1 MELIKPVEQYSNI
14 LTFQEINILDKIGIN
29 FKNNRNYFYS
39 RYNGINNL
47 VDSHKLFDT
56 KKQIVSNE
64 KLVKTFNLPAR
75 YWKIALLNCLS
86 DIKTEWSNTK
96 RRIKSN
102 IFKNSN
108 ITEEERIF
116 MFSILKNNETLEK
129 CLKYKKLDEYYYKK
143 FKELIPKFKT
153 LLNKI
158 RRYVR
163 NCKGKTPYTN
173 KIKLLYLDTGL
184 YDYKG
189 NHINISTLEKRK
201 RISIKVNDNRIF
213 KTNLIIKWNENRLRI
228 ISVKKYNSF
237 SNDFIKNEIGI
248 DKGMKNLISTSSG
261 NIYGKNIF
269 NKIFKKLEK
278 QFNKD
283 KNRQRIFQYMKNLK
297 DNKKMENIRNNNLTS
312 IKRNKFMKK
321 TKIFGKN
328 IINREI
334 KKLIKEEKP
343 TLIVKELLNFK
354 NPNNKVSKKIRN
366 RLNKWYSGYINEKIE
381 LECNKLEINFIDVNP
396 AYTSQICSSCG
407 VLAERNGEI
416 FICKNCGT
424 KHADINAAINILK
437 RKDIKEINLYTK
449 KEKVKKILEKGEA
462 SFNNNNII

>member
-1 MELIKPVEQYSNI
+1 MQLIKPVEQYSSM
-14 LTFQEINILDKIGIN
+14 LTSEEINILDKIGIK
-29 FKNNRNYFYS
+29 FRNNRNYFYS

-47 VDSHKLFDT
+47 INSHKLFDT

-108 ITEEERIF
+108 MTEEERVF

-129 CLKYKKLDEYYYKK
+129 CLKYKKLDEYYYTK

-173 KIKLLYLDTGL
+173 KIKLLYLDNGL
-184 YDYKG
+184 YNYKE
-189 NHINISTLEKRK
+189 NYINISTLESKK
-201 RISIKVNDNRIF
+201 RISIKVNDNRVF
-213 KTNLIIKWNENRLRI
+213 KTNLIIKWDENRLRI
-228 ISVKKYNSF
+228 ISTKKYNSI
-237 SNDFIKNEIGI
+237 SNNFIENEIGI
-248 DKGMKNLISTSSG
+248 DKGIKNLISTSSG

-269 NKIFKKLEK
+269 NKIFEKLEK
-278 QFNKD
+278 QFDKD

-297 DNKKMENIRNNNLTS
+297 TDKKIENIRNNNLTS
-312 IKRNKFMKK
+312 IKRNRYMKK
-321 TKIFGKN
+321 IKTFGKN

-354 NPNNKVSKKIRN
+354 NPNNKVSKKNRN

-381 LECNKLEINFIDVNP
+381 LECNKLEIDFIDVNP
-396 AYTSQICSSCG
+396 AYTSQICSNCG
-407 VLAERNGEI
+407 NFGKRNGEI
-416 FICKNCGT
+416 FICKNCGK

-449 KEKVKKILEKGEA
+449 KEQVKKILKKGEA

>member
-47 VDSHKLFDT
+47 INSHKLFDT
-56 KKQIVSNE
+56 KKQIVSNA

-129 CLKYKKLDEYYYKK
+129 CLKYKKLDEYYYEKYKK
-143 FKELIPKFKT
+143 LIPKFKT

-158 RRYVR
+158 RRYIR

-173 KIKLLYLDTGL
+173 KIKLLYLDSGL
-184 YDYKG
+184 YSYKD
-189 NHINISTLEKRK
+189 NFINISTLEKNK

-213 KTNLIIKWNENRLRI
+213 KTNLIIKWDENRLRI
-228 ISVKKYNSF
+228 ISTKKYESIPNE
-237 SNDFIKNEIGI
+237 FIKNEIGI

-283 KNRQRIFQYMKNLK
+283 KNRQRIFQYMKNLE
-297 DNKKMENIRNNNLTS
+297 DNKKIENIRNNNLTS

-321 TKIFGKN
+321 TKTFGKN

-381 LECNKLEINFIDVNP
+381 LECNKLEIDFIDVNP
-396 AYTSQICSSCG
+396 AYTSQICSNCG
-407 VLAERNGEI
+407 NFGKRNGEI
-416 FICKNCGT
+416 FICKNCGK

-449 KEKVKKILEKGEA
+449 KEQVKKILKKGEA

>member
-1 MELIKPVEQYSNI
+1 MQLIKPVEQYSSM
-14 LTFQEINILDKIGIN
+14 LTSEEINILDKIGIK
-29 FKNNRNYFYS
+29 FRNNRNYFYS

-47 VDSHKLFDT
+47 INSHKLFDT
-56 KKQIVSNE
+56 KKQTVSNE

-108 ITEEERIF
+108 ITEEERVF

-129 CLKYKKLDEYYYKK
+129 CLKYKKLDEYYYTK
-143 FKELIPKFKT
+143 FKELIPKFKI

-184 YDYKG
+184 YNYKE
-189 NHINISTLEKRK
+189 NYINISTLESKK
-201 RISIKVNDNRIF
+201 RISIKVNDNRVF
-213 KTNLIIKWNENRLRI
+213 KTNLIIKWDENRLRI
-228 ISVKKYNSF
+228 ISTKKYNSI
-237 SNDFIKNEIGI
+237 SNNEIGI
-248 DKGMKNLISTSSG
+248 DKGIKNLISTSSG

-269 NKIFKKLEK
+269 NKIFEKLEK
-278 QFNKD
+278 QFDKD

-297 DNKKMENIRNNNLTS
+297 TDKKIENIRNNNLTS
-312 IKRNKFMKK
+312 IKRNKHMKK
-321 TKIFGKN
+321 IKTFGKN

-366 RLNKWYSGYINEKIE
+366 RLNKWYSGYINKKIE
-381 LECNKLEINFIDVNP
+381 LECNKLELNIH
-396 AYTSQICSSCG
+396 
-407 VLAERNGEI
+407 NG
-416 FICKNCGT
+416 
-424 KHADINAAINILK
+424 
-437 RKDIKEINLYTK
+437 
-449 KEKVKKILEKGEA
+449 A
-462 SFNNNNII
+462 SFVIARKGMGIKDKFLKKTG

>member
-1 MELIKPVEQYSNI
+1 MELIKPVEQYSSI
-14 LTFQEINILDKIGIN
+14 LTSEEINILDKIGIN

-47 VDSHKLFDT
+47 VNSHKFFDT

-64 KLVKTFNLPAR
+64 KLVKTFNLPAK

-86 DIKTEWSNTK
+86 NIKTEWSNTK

-102 IFKNSN
+102 IFKNGN

-116 MFSILKNNETLEK
+116 MFSILKNNEALEK
-129 CLKYKKLDEYYYKK
+129 CLKYKKLDEYYYTK

-173 KIKLLYLDTGL
+173 KIKLLYLDSGL
-184 YDYKG
+184 YNYKE
-189 NHINISTLEKRK
+189 NYINISTLEKRK
-201 RISIKVNDNRIF
+201 KISIKVNDNRVF
-213 KTNLIIKWNENRLRI
+213 KTNLIIKWDENRLRI
-228 ISVKKYNSF
+228 ISTKKYESIPNE
-237 SNDFIKNEIGI
+237 FIKNEIGI
-248 DKGMKNLISTSSG
+248 DKGIKNLISTSSG

-269 NKIFKKLEK
+269 NEILKKLEK
-278 QFNKD
+278 QFDKD

-297 DNKKMENIRNNNLTS
+297 DNNKIENIRNNNLTS

-354 NPNNKVSKKIRN
+354 NPNNKFSKKIRN
-366 RLNKWYSGYINEKIE
+366 RINKWYSGYINEKIE
-381 LECNKLEINFIDVNP
+381 LECNKLEIDFIDVNP
-396 AYTSQICSSCG
+396 AYTSQICSNCG
-407 VLAERNGEI
+407 NFGKRNGEI
-416 FICKNCGT
+416 FICKNCGK
-424 KHADINAAINILK
+424 KHADINASINILK

-449 KEKVKKILEKGEA
+449 KEQVKKNLEKGEA
-462 SFNNNNII
+462 SFNNSNII

>member
-47 VDSHKLFDT
+47 INSHKLFDT
-56 KKQIVSNE
+56 KKQIVSNA

-86 DIKTEWSNTK
+86 DVKTEWSNTK

-108 ITEEERIF
+108 ITEEERVF

-129 CLKYKKLDEYYYKK
+129 CLKYKKLDEYYYTK

-173 KIKLLYLDTGL
+173 KIKLLYLDNGL
-184 YDYKG
+184 YSYKD
-189 NHINISTLEKRK
+189 NFINISTLEKNK

-213 KTNLIIKWNENRLRI
+213 KTNLIIKWDENRLRI
-228 ISVKKYNSF
+228 ISTKKYESIPNE
-237 SNDFIKNEIGI
+237 FIKNEIGI
-248 DKGMKNLISTSSG
+248 DKGIKNLISTSSG

-278 QFNKD
+278 QFDKD

-297 DNKKMENIRNNNLTS
+297 TDKKIENIRNNNLTS
-312 IKRNKFMKK
+312 IKRNKHMKK
-321 TKIFGKN
+321 IKTFGKN

-354 NPNNKVSKKIRN
+354 NPNNKFSKKIRN
-366 RLNKWYSGYINEKIE
+366 RLNKWYSGYINKKIE
-381 LECNKLEINFIDVNP
+381 LECNKLEIDFIDVNP
-396 AYTSQICSSCG
+396 AYTSQICSNCG
-407 VLAERNGEI
+407 NFEKRNGKI
-416 FICKNCGT
+416 FICKNCGK

-449 KEKVKKILEKGEA
+449 KEKVKKILKKGEA

>member
-47 VDSHKLFDT
+47 INSHKLFDT
-56 KKQIVSNE
+56 KKQIVSNA

-108 ITEEERIF
+108 ITEEERVF

-129 CLKYKKLDEYYYKK
+129 CLKYKKLDEYYYTK

-173 KIKLLYLDTGL
+173 KIKLLYLDNGL
-184 YDYKG
+184 YNYKE
-189 NHINISTLEKRK
+189 NYINISTLESKK
-201 RISIKVNDNRIF
+201 RISIKVNDNRVF
-213 KTNLIIKWNENRLRI
+213 KTNLIIKWDENRLRI
-228 ISVKKYNSF
+228 ISTKKYNSI
-237 SNDFIKNEIGI
+237 SNNFIENEIGI
-248 DKGMKNLISTSSG
+248 DKGIKNLISTSSG

-269 NKIFKKLEK
+269 NKIFEKLEK
-278 QFNKD
+278 QFDKD

-297 DNKKMENIRNNNLTS
+297 TDKKIENIRNNNLTS
-312 IKRNKFMKK
+312 IKRNKHMKK
-321 TKIFGKN
+321 IKTFGKN

-396 AYTSQICSSCG
+396 AYTSQICSNCG
-407 VLAERNGEI
+407 NFGKRNGEI
-416 FICKNCGT
+416 FICKNCGK
-424 KHADINAAINILK
+424 KHVDINAAINILK

-449 KEKVKKILEKGEA
+449 KEKVKEILKKGEA
-462 SFNNNNII
+462 SFNNNII

>member
-1 MELIKPVEQYSNI
+1 MQLIKPVEQYSNI
-14 LTFQEINILDKIGIN
+14 LTSEEINILDKIGIN

-47 VDSHKLFDT
+47 INSHKFFDT
-56 KKQIVSNE
+56 KKQIVSNA

-116 MFSILKNNETLEK
+116 MFSILKNNEALEK
-129 CLKYKKLDEYYYKK
+129 CLKYKKLDEYYYEKYKK
-143 FKELIPKFKT
+143 LIPKFKT

-173 KIKLLYLDTGL
+173 KTKLLYLDNGL
-184 YDYKG
+184 YSYKD
-189 NHINISTLEKRK
+189 NFINISTLEKNK

-213 KTNLIIKWNENRLRI
+213 KTNLVIKWDENRLRI
-228 ISVKKYNSF
+228 ISTKKYNSI
-237 SNDFIKNEIGI
+237 SNNFIENEIGV
-248 DKGMKNLISTSSG
+248 DKGITNLISTSSG
-261 NIYGKNIF
+261 NIYGKNVF
-269 NKIFKKLEK
+269 NKIFERLEK

-297 DNKKMENIRNNNLTS
+297 DDKKIENIRNNNLTS

-321 TKIFGKN
+321 TKTFGK
-328 IINREI
+328 
-334 KKLIKEEKP
+334 
-343 TLIVKELLNFK
+343 
-354 NPNNKVSKKIRN
+354 
-366 RLNKWYSGYINEKIE
+366 IE
-381 LECNKLEINFIDVNP
+381 F
-396 AYTSQICSSCG
+396 
-407 VLAERNGEI
+407 
-416 FICKNCGT
+416 
-424 KHADINAAINILK
+424 
-437 RKDIKEINLYTK
+437 
-449 KEKVKKILEKGEA
+449 
-462 SFNNNNII
+462 

>member
-14 LTFQEINILDKIGIN
+14 LTSEEINILDKIGIN

-47 VDSHKLFDT
+47 INSHKFFDT
-56 KKQIVSNE
+56 KKQTVSNA

-129 CLKYKKLDEYYYKK
+129 CLKYKKLDEYYYTK

-381 LECNKLEINFIDVNP
+381 LECNKLEIDFIDVNP
-396 AYTSQICSSCG
+396 AYTSQICSNCG
-407 VLAERNGEI
+407 NFGKRNGEI
-416 FICKNCGT
+416 FICKNCGK

>member
-1 MELIKPVEQYSNI
+1 MQLIKPVEQYSSM
-14 LTFQEINILDKIGIN
+14 LTSEEINILDKIGIK
-29 FKNNRNYFYS
+29 FRNNRNYFYS

-47 VDSHKLFDT
+47 INSHKLFDT

-108 ITEEERIF
+108 MTEEERVF

-129 CLKYKKLDEYYYKK
+129 CLKYKKLDEYYYTK

-173 KIKLLYLDTGL
+173 KIKLLYLDNGL
-184 YDYKG
+184 YNYKE
-189 NHINISTLEKRK
+189 NYINISTLESKK
-201 RISIKVNDNRIF
+201 RISIKVNDNRVF
-213 KTNLIIKWNENRLRI
+213 KTNLIIKWDENRLRI
-228 ISVKKYNSF
+228 ISTKKYNSI
-237 SNDFIKNEIGI
+237 SNNFIENEIGI
-248 DKGMKNLISTSSG
+248 DKGIKNLISTSSG

-269 NKIFKKLEK
+269 NKIFEKLEK
-278 QFNKD
+278 QFDKD

-297 DNKKMENIRNNNLTS
+297 TDKKIENIRNNNLTS
-312 IKRNKFMKK
+312 IKRNKHMKK
-321 TKIFGKN
+321 IKISGKN

-396 AYTSQICSSCG
+396 AYTSQICSNCG
-407 VLAERNGEI
+407 NFGKRNGEI
-416 FICKNCGT
+416 FVCKKCGT
-424 KHADINAAINILK
+424 KHADINASINILK

-449 KEKVKKILEKGEA
+449 KEKVKKILKKGEA

>member
-1 MELIKPVEQYSNI
+1 
-14 LTFQEINILDKIGIN
+14 
-29 FKNNRNYFYS
+29 
-39 RYNGINNL
+39 
-47 VDSHKLFDT
+47 
-56 KKQIVSNE
+56 
-64 KLVKTFNLPAR
+64 
-75 YWKIALLNCLS
+75 
-86 DIKTEWSNTK
+86 
-96 RRIKSN
+96 
-102 IFKNSN
+102 
-108 ITEEERIF
+108 

-129 CLKYKKLDEYYYKK
+129 CLKYKKLDEYYYEKYKK
-143 FKELIPKFKT
+143 LIPKFKT

-158 RRYVR
+158 RRYIR

-173 KIKLLYLDTGL
+173 KIKLLYLDNGL
-184 YDYKG
+184 YSYK
-189 NHINISTLEKRK
+189 NNFINISTLESKK

-213 KTNLIIKWNENRLRI
+213 KTNLIIKWDENRLRI
-228 ISVKKYNSF
+228 ISTKKYESIPNE
-237 SNDFIKNEIGI
+237 FIKNEIGI

-283 KNRQRIFQYMKNLK
+283 KNRQRIFQYMKNLE
-297 DNKKMENIRNNNLTS
+297 DNKKIENIRNNNLTS

-321 TKIFGKN
+321 TKTFGKN

-381 LECNKLEINFIDVNP
+381 LECNKLEIDFIDVNP
-396 AYTSQICSSCG
+396 AYTSQICSNCG
-407 VLAERNGEI
+407 NFGKRNGEI
-416 FICKNCGT
+416 FICKNCGK

-449 KEKVKKILEKGEA
+449 KEQVKKILKKGEA

>member
-1 MELIKPVEQYSNI
+1 MQLIKPVEQYSNI
-14 LTFQEINILDKIGIN
+14 LTSEEINILDKIRIN

-47 VDSHKLFDT
+47 INSHKFFDT
-56 KKQIVSNE
+56 KKQIVSNA

-96 RRIKSN
+96 KRIKSN

-129 CLKYKKLDEYYYKK
+129 CLKYKKLDEYYYEKYKK
-143 FKELIPKFKT
+143 LIPKF
-153 LLNKI
+153 N
-158 RRYVR
+158 
-163 NCKGKTPYTN
+163 N
-173 KIKLLYLDTGL
+173 GL
-184 YDYKG
+184 YSYKD
-189 NHINISTLEKRK
+189 NFINISTLEKNK

-213 KTNLIIKWNENRLRI
+213 KTNLVIKWDENRLRI
-228 ISVKKYNSF
+228 ISTKKYNSI
-237 SNDFIKNEIGI
+237 SNNFIENEIGV
-248 DKGMKNLISTSSG
+248 DKGITNLISTSSG
-261 NIYGKNIF
+261 NIYGKNVF
-269 NKIFKKLEK
+269 NKIFERLEK
-278 QFNKD
+278 QFDKD

-297 DNKKMENIRNNNLTS
+297 DDKKIENIRNNNLTS

-321 TKIFGKN
+321 TKTFGKN

-354 NPNNKVSKKIRN
+354 NLNNKINKKIRN
-366 RLNKWYSGYINEKIE
+366 RIKKWYSGYINKKIE
-381 LECNKLEINFIDVNP
+381 LECNKLEIDFVDVNP
-396 AYTSQICSSCG
+396 AYTSQICSSCNKLG
-407 VLAERNGEI
+407 ERNGEI
-416 FICKNCGT
+416 FICKNCGK

>member
-47 VDSHKLFDT
+47 INSHKLFDT
-56 KKQIVSNE
+56 KKQIVSNA

-86 DIKTEWSNTK
+86 DIKTEWSNIK

-108 ITEEERIF
+108 ITEEERVF

-129 CLKYKKLDEYYYKK
+129 CLKYKKLDEYYYTK

-173 KIKLLYLDTGL
+173 KIKLLYLDNGL
-184 YDYKG
+184 YSYKD
-189 NHINISTLEKRK
+189 NFINISTLEKNK

-213 KTNLIIKWNENRLRI
+213 KTNLIIKWDENRLRI
-228 ISVKKYNSF
+228 ISTKKYESIPNE
-237 SNDFIKNEIGI
+237 FIKNEIGI
-248 DKGMKNLISTSSG
+248 DKGIKNLISTSSG

-283 KNRQRIFQYMKNLK
+283 KNRQRIFQYMKNLE
-297 DNKKMENIRNNNLTS
+297 DNKKIENIRNNNLTS

-321 TKIFGKN
+321 TKTFGKN

-381 LECNKLEINFIDVNP
+381 LECNKLEIDFIDVNP
-396 AYTSQICSSCG
+396 AYTSQICSNCG
-407 VLAERNGEI
+407 NFGKRNGEI
-416 FICKNCGT
+416 FNCKNCGT
-424 KHADINAAINILK
+424 KHADINAAFNILK
-437 RKDIKEINLYTK
+437 RKNIKEINLYTK
-449 KEKVKKILEKGEA
+449 KEQVKKILKKGEA